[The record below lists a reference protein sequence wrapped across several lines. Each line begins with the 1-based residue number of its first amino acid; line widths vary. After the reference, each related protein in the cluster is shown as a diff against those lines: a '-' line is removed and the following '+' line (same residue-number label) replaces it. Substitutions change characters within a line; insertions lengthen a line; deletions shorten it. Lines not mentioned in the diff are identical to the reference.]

1 MNMNYEENKIVWGID
16 DLVIHDNDEKSALYL
31 MRVTEINRTDR
42 LIKTVYHNR
51 KGFKSFYLN
60 RKEVLHDPFRFEIEV

>member
-1 MNMNYEENKIVWGID
+1 MNHEENIIGWNVG
-16 DLVIHDNDEKSALYL
+16 DLVIHDTDEKSALYL
-31 MRVTEINRTDR
+31 MRVTEIDRTDR

-51 KGFKSFYLN
+51 KGFKPFYLN